1 MTITKQIPLF
11 AAVGLVSGLVC
22 WLGQYFLPESFFVT
36 KVYPGVV
43 LGVFIY
49 IACRFIAECR
59 SDNHIRSFAFI
70 LVASAAGWRLAVD
83 VGYDLG
89 GPVPFAIAG
98 AMGAA
103 ALSLGVIMAWRVHY
117 SKAAAFVAIVT
128 VAGTLGGL
136 LFNLIDRLSGM
147 YDRDTLWVLTLF
159 CEWQAVLLI
168 GIALALHHNARTEKA

>member
-11 AAVGLVSGLVC
+11 AAVGVVSGIVC

-36 KVYPGVV
+36 KVYPGIV

-49 IACRFIAECR
+49 IACRFIAACQ
-59 SDNHIRSFAFI
+59 SDNHIRSFVFLI
-70 LVASAAGWRLAVD
+70 VASAAGWRLAVD
-83 VGYDLG
+83 IGYSLG

-117 SKAAAFVAIVT
+117 SKAAVFVAIVT
-128 VAGTLGGL
+128 MAGALGGL
-136 LFNLIDRLSGM
+136 LFNLIDRFSGM
-147 YDRDTLWVLTLF
+147 YDRDTWWVLTLF
-159 CEWQAVLLI
+159 CEWQAVLMI
-168 GIALALHHNARTEKA
+168 GIALALHHHAPTVKS